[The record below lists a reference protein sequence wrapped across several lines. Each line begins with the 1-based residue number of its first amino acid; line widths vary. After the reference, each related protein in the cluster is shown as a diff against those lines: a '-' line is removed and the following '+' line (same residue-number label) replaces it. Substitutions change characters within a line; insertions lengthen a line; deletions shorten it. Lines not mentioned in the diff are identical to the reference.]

1 MSILSPQRWKEL
13 SAYLDQALTLPESE
27 RAGWLASVRAE
38 DPELAGELQQLLSEH
53 EAATRDGYLAHG
65 PAQPAAIGGLAGQQV
80 GAYRLIGVVG
90 RGGMGA
96 VWLAERSDGRF
107 ERKAAVK
114 FLNLG
119 MAGQGAEDRFA
130 REGAILGRLAHPN
143 IAELLDAGVTAS
155 GQPYIILEYVEGEP
169 IDRYCD
175 AHKLD
180 LKARITLF
188 LDVLGAVAHA
198 HANLIVHRDLK
209 PSNVFVSNEG
219 EVKLLDFGIA
229 KLLEGEGQQTVTLL
243 TRAGD
248 SPLTPEYAAPEQI
261 TGKPITT
268 ATDVYALGI
277 LLYQLLTGRHPAES
291 ALRSPAA
298 LVKAIVDTEPL
309 RPSTSV
315 EQAGPD
321 PDTTTANAANRAS
334 TPDKLSR
341 LLRGDLDTIVGKALK
356 KLPQE
361 RYASPTALAD
371 DLRRYL
377 KYEPISARPD
387 TILYRGRK
395 FVRRNWSAVALTALA
410 LVAILAGLAVAVYQ
424 ASIARHRFDD
434 LRRLAHTFV
443 FDVHDEVAKLQGS
456 TKAREMIVATAL
468 QYLDNLARSA
478 QGDLGLQRE
487 IADAYVK
494 VAEAQGL
501 PTRPNLGRVKDAM
514 VSYRKAGDI
523 YTRLAAK
530 DKSYLPD
537 LATYDSRYASFLRF
551 ADQPAQAKDYSR
563 ASIATFDRIRTYQQL
578 DPAAEQS
585 YITAWCALGDVDED
599 NYANYRE
606 AWKEY
611 SRCADLAQERLKR
624 EPNNIQAKF
633 SVVQAEER
641 MGTASQNLGLLPEA
655 LRAFDTE
662 ESVLREILKAEPLN
676 PRFQTVGA
684 VLPRFRSRVY
694 LDDMLPSLGDP
705 VHAVEWGKRYQ
716 QEERQIVEKDA
727 NDAAAKYRLASADY
741 NLAHDLLSSDPEAAL
756 REARESLKLFD
767 ELIASGK
774 NDPLNISGRNHSLY
788 RLAEALLQAGRV
800 SEAHSTAESVLTVAR
815 NNAADNAHNFY
826 DQARLVLGLILAA
839 RANEAA
845 GDAARAESLLRE
857 ARDRAAPIAK
867 TPEVP
872 RLISLSMADQA
883 LGAFYARRHRTLE
896 ARGCYQQ
903 MLELWKSYPASNAY
917 LDRQIADSKAL
928 LASVQ

>member
-1 MSILSPQRWKEL
+1 MSILSPERWKEL
-13 SAYLDQALTLPESE
+13 SAYLDQALTLQESE
-27 RAGWLASVRAE
+27 RAGWLDSVRAD
-38 DPELAGELQQLLSEH
+38 DPELAAELQQLLEQH
-53 EAATRDGYLAHG
+53 EAATRDGFLANR
-65 PAQPAAIGGLAGQQV
+65 PAQPATIGGLAGQEV

-107 ERKAAVK
+107 QRKAAVK

-119 MAGQGAEDRFA
+119 MAGQSAEERFA

-155 GQPYIILEYVEGEP
+155 GQPFIILEYVEGDP

-175 AHKLD
+175 AHTLD

-209 PSNVFVSNEG
+209 PSNVFVSKEG
-219 EVKLLDFGIA
+219 QVKLLDFGIA

-298 LVKAIVDTEPL
+298 LVKAIVDTEPA

-315 EQAGPD
+315 EQAGQD
-321 PDTTTANAANRAS
+321 PETNTANAANRDS

-361 RYASPTALAD
+361 RYGSPTALAD

-377 KYEPISARPD
+377 KHEPISARPD
-387 TILYRGRK
+387 SVLYRAGK
-395 FVRRNWSAVALTALA
+395 FVRRNWSGVALTTVALA
-410 LVAILAGLAVAVYQ
+410 AVLAGAAVAIYQ
-424 ASIARHRFDD
+424 ARIARHRFDD

-468 QYLDNLARSA
+468 QYLDNLSKDAK
-478 QGDLGLQRE
+478 GDLALQKE
-487 IADAYVK
+487 IADAYEK

-501 PTRPNLGRVKDAM
+501 PTRPNLGRVNDAM
-514 VSYRKAGDI
+514 VSYRKAGDL
-523 YTRLAAK
+523 YTRLAAR

-537 LATYDSRYASFLRF
+537 LATYDSHYSSFLRTIG
-551 ADQPAQAKDYSR
+551 QRAQAKDYSR
-563 ASIATFDRIRTYQQL
+563 AAIDTFDRIRTYRPL
-578 DPAAEQS
+578 DPAMEQS
-585 YITAWCALGDVDED
+585 YIMAWCTLGDIDED
-599 NYANYRE
+599 LSAHYRE
-606 AWKEY
+606 SLQEY
-611 SRCADLAQERLKR
+611 SRCAALAQERAKR
-624 EPNNIQAKF
+624 EPNDIQAKMT
-633 SVVQAEER
+633 VVQAEER
-641 MGTASQNLGLLPEA
+641 MGSSEQAQGLLPEA
-655 LRAFDTE
+655 LAALDAE
-662 ESVLREILKAEPLN
+662 ESALRDVLKAEPQN
-676 PRFQTVGA
+676 PRYKTVSA
-684 VLPRFRSRVY
+684 LLPRFRSRIY
-694 LDDMLPSLGDP
+694 LDDIFPALGDP
-705 VHAVEWGKRYQ
+705 VHGLQWGKVY
-716 QEERQIVEKDA
+716 QEEEQQLVEKDP
-727 NDAAAKYRLASADY
+727 NDATAKYRLASADY
-741 NLAHDLLSSDPEAAL
+741 NLAYDLGPSDPEAAV
-756 REARESLKLFD
+756 REARDSLRLFD

-774 NDPLNISGRNHSLY
+774 NDILNLSGHAKSRY
-788 RLAEALLQAGRV
+788 RLAEALLQAGRTP
-800 SEAHSTAESVLTVAR
+800 EAHSTAELVLTDAR
-815 NNAADNAHNFY
+815 RNATDPAHDYY
-826 DQARLVLGLILAA
+826 DDLNLVRALVLTG
-839 RANEAA
+839 RANEVA

-867 TPEVP
+867 TPEPP
-872 RLISLSMADQA
+872 RLISLSRADEA
-883 LGAFYARRHRTLE
+883 LGGFYAHRHRKAE
-896 ARGCYQQ
+896 ARACYQE
-903 MLELWKSYPASNAY
+903 MVALWQGYPESNAY
-917 LDRQIADSKAL
+917 LERQIAASKAL
-928 LASVQ
+928 LAGVQ